1 MSRWGSLKRA
11 ALVLVLAM
19 QGLVAGCAS
28 PSRMSA
34 VPSPLTVQ
42 AQASVPNAR
51 FFPDRNDPALV
62 DEAMSSYNKERAW
75 LAASG
80 HTGPLPPVAF
90 LTISGGGGDGAFGA
104 GLLSGWTET
113 GKRPTFKLVTG
124 ISTGALIAP
133 FAFLGPEY
141 DPVLLETYT
150 TVTDQQIFK
159 KRNMTA
165 ALFDDA
171 MADTRPMSKLVDRYV
186 TRALL
191 DAIATEYAKGRLLLI
206 GTTNLDSREPVYWN
220 MGAIAS
226 SKNPEALTLFRKV
239 VLASA
244 AIPGAFPPVMFDVTV
259 DGVRYQEM
267 HVDGGATR
275 QVFMYP
281 PTLNLAAMSTTL
293 GAERQRSVYIIRNSR
308 LDPEWA
314 SVDRRTLSIVN
325 RAVSSLIQTQG
336 FGDLNRMY
344 LTASRDHV
352 DYNLAFIPQDFTV
365 AKTAEFDINYMRP
378 LFERGRELA
387 AGGYRW
393 AKYPPGYDPTSG
405 AEHR

>member
-1 MSRWGSLKRA
+1 
-11 ALVLVLAM
+11 
-19 QGLVAGCAS
+19 
-28 PSRMSA
+28 
-34 VPSPLTVQ
+34 
-42 AQASVPNAR
+42 
-51 FFPDRNDPALV
+51 
-62 DEAMSSYNKERAW
+62 MSSYNKERAW

-393 AKYPPGYDPTSG
+393 SKYPPGYDPTSG